1 MTEQPY
7 LCSFTP
13 VQIPEVVLVLF
24 SHRQAASLKAAHCQA
39 AAAAGTPPLPA
50 GPQTLLGATS
60 LSHEQSLG
68 HFQHVRSSRGSPLSL
83 FLSLT
88 VPVPS
93 IPTGNNAA
101 LLELIPSPLPNFQQ
115 RNVQYFLAVQD
126 KSLYIGNTNTQINS
140 ASNSFSSEVT
150 NAGKS
155 VLSSHFLHGKGQETT
170 TGVLGHFTP
179 TCANYTGNPENLQ
192 WSHPGL
198 CHRTKKSF

>member
-1 MTEQPY
+1 M
-7 LCSFTP
+7 
-13 VQIPEVVLVLF
+13 VLVLF

-115 RNVQYFLAVQD
+115 RNVQYFFGSSGQIPVHR
-126 KSLYIGNTNTQINS
+126 KYKYTNKFCQQQFQFRGHKCRKVSTQL
-140 ASNSFSSEVT
+140 SFPPWKGPRNHHWSSGPLHT
-150 NAGKS
+150 N
-155 VLSSHFLHGKGQETT
+155 
-170 TGVLGHFTP
+170 
-179 TCANYTGNPENLQ
+179 
-192 WSHPGL
+192 L
-198 CHRTKKSF
+198 C